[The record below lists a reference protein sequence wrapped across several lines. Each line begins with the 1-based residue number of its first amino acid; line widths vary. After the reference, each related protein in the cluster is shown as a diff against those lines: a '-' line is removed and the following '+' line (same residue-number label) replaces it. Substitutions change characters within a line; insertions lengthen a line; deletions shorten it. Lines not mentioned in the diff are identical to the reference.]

1 MRLGPAEEAAAQLV
15 HSNVI
20 LALQE
25 LLSTKSLTLLGS
37 RSTGLAAP
45 ISDFNYRIDIDSPER
60 SSTNGSPELI
70 TMAAKSTRRRI
81 LEGIWRGLKKS
92 KDIATTKLIFAPV
105 PIIKCRHRA
114 TGLRIQFETM
124 SPSQASQQYTAAY
137 LSEFPSLRPLYIL
150 IRHFLDIRGLTA
162 VSRGGLGSYTIL
174 IMIVAALKHSRG
186 EFAPDDLGGQL
197 LHVLN
202 FYGNANLYDNGF
214 SVEPPRTFK
223 KRKRK
228 RSREERKAIY
238 SDPQLQGI
246 EYLIKN
252 SSSRKPYLLCLQDP
266 ANAYNDLGRP
276 SYAIKHIQLSF
287 KEMHTSIKKAL
298 CHAGLTQKIEDWSF
312 LAPMIRADYSPF
324 EIIRRD
330 IEDCNTPDAGLNP
343 EDADEDTISAL
354 LERRL
359 KIYKGEKE
367 GEDLPF
373 NPENTDLPFSPA
385 DTDITSIS
393 ADADLPPSPADA
405 DIPSNPA
412 DTDIPSDPSNTDIP
426 SNSSNT
432 DIPSD
437 PSNTDIPFNS
447 SNTDIPSNP
456 SNTDIPSNPSNTDIP
471 SNPVTTDV
479 KPGLITKYNYKWK
492 STALYPNEYNF
503 KLHLKQKRSKRQI
516 ERRLARWIAK
526 MRAKITAYRDK
537 RDAKAAKEE
546 PPAAEET
553 SAGEGE

>member
-1 MRLGPAEEAAAQLV
+1 MRLSPAEEAAAQLV
-15 HSNVI
+15 NSDVT

-25 LLSTKSLTLLGS
+25 LLSTKTLTLLGS

-45 ISDFNYRIDIDSPER
+45 TSDFNYRIDIDYPEQ
-60 SSTNGSPELI
+60 SSINGGPELI
-70 TMAAKSTRRRI
+70 TRAAKSTRRRV
-81 LEGIWRGLKKS
+81 LEGIWRGFKES
-92 KDIATTKLIFAPV
+92 KDIATTKLVFAPV

-150 IRHFLDIRGLTA
+150 IRHFLEIRGLTA

-174 IMIVAALKHSRG
+174 MMIVAALKDSRG

-202 FYGNANLYDNGF
+202 FYGDANLYDNGF

-276 SYAIKHIQLSF
+276 SYAIKHIQLTF
-287 KEMHTSIKKAL
+287 KEMLTSIQKAL
-298 CHAGLTQKIEDWSF
+298 SDPGLTQKTEDWSF

-324 EIIRRD
+324 EITRRD
-330 IEDCNTPDAGLNP
+330 IEDCNTPDAGLSP
-343 EDADEDTISAL
+343 EDADEDTILAL

-367 GEDLPF
+367 EEDLPF
-373 NPENTDLPFSPA
+373 NLANTDLPFSPA
-385 DTDITSIS
+385 DTDIPSIS

-405 DIPSNPA
+405 DVPSNPA
-412 DTDIPSDPSNTDIP
+412 DADLPPNPADTDL
-426 SNSSNT
+426 
-432 DIPSD
+432 
-437 PSNTDIPFNS
+437 
-447 SNTDIPSNP
+447 PSNP
-456 SNTDIPSNPSNTDIP
+456 SNTDL
-471 SNPVTTDV
+471 
-479 KPGLITKYNYKWK
+479 KPGLITKHN
-492 STALYPNEYNF
+492 STGWYPNEYIF
-503 KLHLKQKRSKRQI
+503 KPHAKPKRSRRQI
-516 ERRLARWIAK
+516 ERRTARMIAK
-526 MRAKITAYRDK
+526 KREYRNK
-537 RDAKAAKEE
+537 RDANAAKEE
-546 PPAAEET
+546 LPAVEET
-553 SAGEGE
+553 NDGEGGRTLLSNV